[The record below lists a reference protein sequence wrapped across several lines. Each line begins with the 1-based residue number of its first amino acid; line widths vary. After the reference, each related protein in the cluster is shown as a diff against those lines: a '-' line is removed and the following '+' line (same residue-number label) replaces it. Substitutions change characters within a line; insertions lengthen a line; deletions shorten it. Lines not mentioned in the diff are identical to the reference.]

1 MKTLLSL
8 MQVIGPK
15 EVSCRWSICFP
26 DLPRTL
32 ELILEQ
38 RNQNQEKDVRL
49 YFIFY
54 AAVVRRMFDG

>member
-49 YFIFY
+49 YF
-54 AAVVRRMFDG
+54 MPL

>member
-32 ELILEQ
+32 ELIMEQ

-49 YFIFY
+49 SLFY